1 MSALIHRKPA
11 RPGGSAPPLPVIPLG
26 GAPECRAWSP
36 QHIPVIRQ
44 GGIDMMSIEPL
55 SLASASVLTG
65 PTDIWDGSRS
75 MTFAPGEEIYGQDE
89 STDLI
94 YQLVKGSIR
103 TSHLLPDGRRQ
114 IGDFYYE
121 GDVFGVEPGSGHR
134 FSAEALTTCEVLVV
148 KRSGSAAF
156 APGRVQQLVWAATT
170 TELARAQMHMLLLGR
185 ATACERVARFLLD
198 MADRFR
204 EDLVTLPM
212 SRQDM
217 ADYLGLTI
225 ETVSRMLGRLQADG
239 LVEFAGSRHF
249 RVRHRGGLKRLA
261 AA

>member
-1 MSALIHRKPA
+1 MSSTDFVQAAFPTPSAANQCWTGALR
-11 RPGGSAPPLPVIPLG
+11 
-26 GAPECRAWSP
+26 
-36 QHIPVIRQ
+36 
-44 GGIDMMSIEPL
+44 
-55 SLASASVLTG
+55 
-65 PTDIWDGSRS
+65 
-75 MTFAPGEEIYGQDE
+75 MTFAAGEEIYGQE
-89 STDLI
+89 EAADLI
-94 YQLVKGSIR
+94 YLLVRGSIR

-114 IGDFYYE
+114 VGDFYYA
-121 GDVFGVEPGSGHR
+121 GDVFGVEAGPAHR
-134 FSAEALTTCEVLVV
+134 FSAEALTICEIMVV
-148 KRSGSAAF
+148 KRSGSMAF
-156 APGRVQQLVWAATT
+156 EPGWMENLLCAATS

-204 EDLVTLPM
+204 GDLVTLPM

-239 LVEFAGSRHF
+239 VVELSGCRHF
-249 RVRHRGGLKRLA
+249 RVRHRGDLIRLA